1 MAWAD
6 IFAMIDGY
14 RQQYPQI
21 AEVASILAL
30 LPCAAILNLFA
41 RKLMIKLGFSRNRV
55 GSAIYQ
61 LQRTAGTL
69 AIWYILL
76 VFLQYFAQGQGNK
89 LMLVSPIQSLI
100 GILVIIRYVLN
111 TLKAKNFA
119 RLIIYTVVPLIILNA
134 LGILVPAIE
143 ALDSYELNLG
153 NIHISIYDV
162 LRVLYFGT
170 ILFWV
175 GKESN
180 RIGKQKIREQ
190 KKLDTSTREVAA
202 KLFEVAVYIVIFLVL
217 LNVLGINLT
226 TLAVLG
232 GAIGVGLGFGLQQI
246 ASNFVSG
253 LIILL
258 DRSLSIG
265 DYIELSDGRSGTITE
280 LNLRSATLETF
291 DGKDIVVPNDVF
303 FTESFTNWT
312 HKNIKQRYAIEF
324 NVAYNTDLDDMFP
337 KVKAMLCAH
346 PQVLNGPD
354 YTLEEQ
360 PDIEIAGFGDN
371 GIDLLIE
378 FWMDDVDDGRNRVG
392 GDLLYSL
399 WKLMKDN
406 GYEFPYP
413 QREVRVINLSDANKK

>member
-1 MAWAD
+1 MDWVD
-6 IFAMIDGY
+6 IFAMVDGY
-14 RQQYPQI
+14 RHQYPQI

-30 LPCAAILNLFA
+30 LPCAVILNLLA
-41 RKLMIKLGFSRNRV
+41 RNSLSKLGATKNRI
-55 GSAIYQ
+55 GLIIYH
-61 LQRTAGTL
+61 LQKAAGTL
-69 AIWYILL
+69 FFWYILL
-76 VFLQYFAQGQGNK
+76 VFLQYFAEGRGTE
-89 LMLVSPIQSLI
+89 LTLVAPIQSLI
-100 GILVIIRYVLN
+100 FILIIVRYVLN

-134 LGILVPAIE
+134 LGILGPAIA
-143 ALDSYELNLG
+143 ALDSYVLNLG
-153 NIHISIYDV
+153 NIHISLYDV

-180 RIGKQKIREQ
+180 RIGKQKIRQQ
-190 KKLDTSTREVAA
+190 KTLDTSTREVAA

-217 LNVLGINLT
+217 LNVLGISLT

-258 DRSLSIG
+258 DHSLSIG

-312 HKNIKQRYAIEF
+312 HKNIKQRYSIDF
-324 NVAYNTDLDDMFP
+324 NVAYSTDLDDMFP

-346 PQVLNGPD
+346 PQVLNGPE
-354 YTLEEQ
+354 YSFEEQ

-371 GIDLLIE
+371 GIDLHIE
-378 FWMDDVDDGRNRVG
+378 FWMNEVDDGRNRVG

-406 GYEFPYP
+406 GFEFPFP
-413 QREVRVINLSDANKK
+413 QREVKVLNLSDANRK